1 MRDECGV
8 IIVRNQDG
16 DILLNFG
23 ELKQTS
29 LQRMSAWHHCNP
41 SPAMRKSL
49 TSRKYVKADNKGE
62 GSNSQHSQVSNDSRL
77 EGSLAKV
84 GILDSQS
91 QGFLTVQPM
100 RGLGWWHLTNE
111 RPGWLDSWLLTWV
124 TARSRSQR
132 RGERMSSGTQSAI
145 SSIWPDTR
153 QSGENIVQSVYS
165 YADHGST
172 LWSFKNRLPIHDFQ
186 FLSIF
191 KLFR

>member
-62 GSNSQHSQVSNDSRL
+62 GSNSQHSQVSNDSRHWGKFGKSWNL
-77 EGSLAKV
+77 GFPV
-84 GILDSQS
+84 PGVLDC
-91 QGFLTVQPM
+91 TA
-100 RGLGWWHLTNE
+100 HE
-111 RPGWLDSWLLTWV
+111 RAGMTTPDQWEARVTGLLTPDLGDCSEPEPEERREDV
-124 TARSRSQR
+124 IRNPVCNLQHLARHEAV
-132 RGERMSSGTQSAI
+132 RGEHCAECLLLRRPRIYVM
-145 SSIWPDTR
+145 
-153 QSGENIVQSVYS
+153 
-165 YADHGST
+165 
-172 LWSFKNRLPIHDFQ
+172 
-186 FLSIF
+186 
-191 KLFR
+191 KL